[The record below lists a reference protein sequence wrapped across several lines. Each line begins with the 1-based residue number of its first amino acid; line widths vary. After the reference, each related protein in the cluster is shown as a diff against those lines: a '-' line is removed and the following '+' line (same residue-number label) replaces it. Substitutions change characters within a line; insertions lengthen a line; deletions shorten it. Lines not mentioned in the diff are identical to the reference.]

1 MYSRN
6 NVMSKKDLKK
16 RERENIIIMRKE
28 LNVQNLGQLKISKIS
43 IKAF

>member
-28 LNVQNLGQLKISKIS
+28 LNVRNLGQLKMSKIS